1 MSTLGIIVLALIC
14 GLFLAILIGAIGVLI
29 WTNLR
34 LHQTVT
40 QTKLDLESRQS
51 NLIQFLESHKSELT
65 SMIRKING
73 EGLEIA
79 SKSIHLSASRI
90 EKACVAFG
98 ELAKFMLA
106 DRGNMEP
113 IGTGLA
119 PEQYAEPEP
128 GEKSFVSFNPTAAA
142 ELSATIEENE

>member
-51 NLIQFLESHKSELT
+51 NLT

-79 SKSIHLSASRI
+79 SKSIHLSAGRI

-142 ELSATIEENE
+142 ELSATI